1 MRIAING
8 YGHVGRGVEA
18 VVRGF
23 PDLEL
28 CAVFTRRVEEVRRLC
43 RLPVFDVS
51 EAAAHSGE
59 LDAVIMCGGSA
70 DDLPRDSPE
79 FARIYNIVDSF
90 DRHEVLDAHLA
101 RLDAAAREG
110 GHVAITAAGWDPGLM
125 SLARLYFSAFLPSG
139 VTQTQW
145 GPGISRGHTEVLRS
159 IGGVEDAVQLTIPI
173 DTKQPGTKQSDTK
186 QPDTK
191 QSGSELFSS
200 DVTDC
205 HARHRRVCCIVPSP
219 GAERADI
226 ERAIRSHEYFRGYDT
241 QVRFVTRTELDA
253 LCGGEGRDRH
263 GGRVERVG
271 VSGGIGHAEE
281 TGGAGRVGVSG
292 GGVDRLTLRLEL
304 SSNAYFTASV
314 LCATARAAVRM
325 SRAGQCGAFT
335 LANVAP
341 ALLAEGCITHYPIF
355 F

>member
-1 MRIAING
+1 MKIAING

-101 RLDAAAREG
+101 RLDAAARES

-125 SLARLYFSAFLPSG
+125 SLARLYFSAFLPYG

-159 IGGVEDAVQLTIPI
+159 IRGVEDAVQLTVPI
-173 DTKQPGTKQSDTK
+173 DTEQPG
-186 QPDTK
+186 TK
-191 QSGSELFSS
+191 QSGSELFFS

-241 QVRFVTRTELDA
+241 QVRFVTRDELDA
-253 LCGGEGRDRH
+253 LFGGEGRDRH

-271 VSGGIGHAEE
+271 VSGG
-281 TGGAGRVGVSG
+281 GAGHTEVSG

-341 ALLAEGCITHYPIF
+341 SLLAEGCITHYPIF

>member
-1 MRIAING
+1 MKIAING

-101 RLDAAAREG
+101 RLDAAARES

-125 SLARLYFSAFLPSG
+125 SLARLYFSAFLPYG

-159 IGGVEDAVQLTIPI
+159 IRGVEGAVQLTIPI
-173 DTKQPGTKQSDTK
+173 DTEQS
-186 QPDTK
+186 DTK

-241 QVRFVTRTELDA
+241 QVRFVTRAELDA

-271 VSGGIGHAEE
+271 VSGGAGRTEVSGGVERTEAS
-281 TGGAGRVGVSG
+281 GAGRTEVSG

-341 ALLAEGCITHYPIF
+341 SLLAEGCITHYPIF